1 MAFPVNPYCW
11 SKSAEHD
18 VTLTTL
24 TTDSKWHP
32 SWVFFSMCRIVAGSG
47 TANFKTKFP
56 VLHELFAKN
65 HRGSLDPSGAR
76 VNGYE
81 VISNLSIK
89 IFFYLCHVLKEPGK
103 TIYHWNVHD
112 PLHPTKIKKRLR
124 PFFEV
129 VTSWHF
135 LDPVTF
141 QSSPY
146 FKILIFSWK
155 MSYTNDCDVA
165 RHFMHVVA
173 LASQTFHIGIFYFSK
188 SFLFRLALSLTGL
201 VLNETA
207 LTSGSKKLAAK
218 GRISCQAGLFFFQG

>member
-89 IFFYLCHVLKEPGK
+89 IFFIFAMSWKNLVKLYIIGTCMTHCIRQKLKNASG
-103 TIYHWNVHD
+103 
-112 PLHPTKIKKRLR
+112 
-124 PFFEV
+124 
-129 VTSWHF
+129 HF
-135 LDPVTF
+135 L
-141 QSSPY
+141 
-146 FKILIFSWK
+146 KSWPR
-155 MSYTNDCDVA
+155 D
-165 RHFMHVVA
+165 
-173 LASQTFHIGIFYFSK
+173 I
-188 SFLFRLALSLTGL
+188 SLTPWPFKVPL
-201 VLNETA
+201 L
-207 LTSGSKKLAAK
+207 
-218 GRISCQAGLFFFQG
+218 